1 MKSDVCFSKKKQGSL
16 LPCIFQKKMQNLPHC
31 MNGLQEEATCI
42 HINVKNAVT
51 GI

>member
-1 MKSDVCFSKKKQGSL
+1 MKAMFVSVKKQGSL
-16 LPCIFQKKMQNLPHC
+16 LPCIFQKQMQNLPHC

-42 HINVKNAVT
+42 HINVKNVVT